1 MITLGNGPN
10 TFEFTLTRLVEERVK
25 VRVKARK
32 VAQAQAF
39 LRDREPDLEGWWETY
54 DKSEIEIEEIEKKD
68 P

>member
-1 MITLGNGPN
+1 MISLGNGPK

-32 VAQAQAF
+32 VAQAQAL

-54 DKSEIEIEEIEKKD
+54 DKSEIEVEEVEKK

>member
-1 MITLGNGPN
+1 MITLGNGPT
-10 TFEFTLTRLVEERVK
+10 TFEFTLSRLVEERVK

-32 VAQAQAF
+32 IAQAQAL

-54 DKSEIEIEEIEKKD
+54 DKSEMEVEEVEKKE

>member
-25 VRVKARK
+25 VRVRARK
-32 VAQAQAF
+32 IAQAQAL

-54 DKSEIEIEEIEKKD
+54 DKSEIEVEGVEEHS
-68 P
+68 

>member
-10 TFEFTLTRLVEERVK
+10 TFEFTLTRLIEERVK

-32 VAQAQAF
+32 IAQAQAL
-39 LRDREPDLEGWWETY
+39 LRDREPDFEGWWETF
-54 DKSEIEIEEIEKKD
+54 DKSEFEVEEVEKH